1 MLPYFSQPRIP
12 LGPVTIHAFG
22 VLVAMAVLVGTE
34 VLRRRAAKEGL
45 DVGMAQRLIGWVLV
59 AGFIGAHLVDRLVYF
74 PAETLQD
81 PLSILWIW
89 QSLSSFGGF
98 LGGTFGAWLFLR
110 KNPLGAKTWRYLDTI
125 AYAFPFGWIFGRT
138 GCFVAFDHPG
148 RETTFFLGQ
157 VYKDN
162 VVRYNLGLLEAIYFI
177 PVIVLFLVLG
187 RRRRGPGFYVALLA
201 LVYVPFR
208 FSADF
213 LRIVDV
219 RYGGLTPGQWGTIA
233 LAFIGVW
240 GLRRA
245 LRLGPSAP

>member
-1 MLPYFSQPRIP
+1 MLPYFAQPRLP

-22 VLVAMAVLVGTE
+22 VLVAAAVLVGTE
-34 VLRRRAAKEGL
+34 VLRRRAAKQGL
-45 DVGMAQRLIGWVLV
+45 DVGIMQRMIGWVLV
-59 AGFIGAHLVDRLVYF
+59 AGFIGAHLFDRLVYF
-74 PAETLQD
+74 PEETLKD

-98 LGGTFGAWLFLR
+98 LGASFGAWLFLR
-110 KNPLGAKTWRYLDTI
+110 KNPLSPRTWRYLDAI

-157 VYKDN
+157 VYKDG
-162 VVRYNLGLLEAIYFI
+162 VVRFNLGLFEAIYFI
-177 PVIVLFLVLG
+177 PVMVLFLIVG
-187 RRRRGPGFYVALLA
+187 RRRHGPGFFVGLLA

-208 FSADF
+208 FAADF

-219 RYGGLTPGQWGTIA
+219 RYGGLTPGQWGTIV
-233 LAFIGVW
+233 LAFLSLW
-240 GLRRA
+240 LLARA
-245 LRLGPSAP
+245 RRLGPDAP